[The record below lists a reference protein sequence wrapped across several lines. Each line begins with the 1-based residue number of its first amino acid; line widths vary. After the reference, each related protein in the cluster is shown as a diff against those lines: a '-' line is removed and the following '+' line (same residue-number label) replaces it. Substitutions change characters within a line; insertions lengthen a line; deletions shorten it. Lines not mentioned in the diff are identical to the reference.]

1 MTVSSDELLVMVS
14 HSLPCLLRWNS
25 SVLLSYL
32 PLLLEIADMPS
43 IRVDGNDIFAVHD
56 AVAAAREFA
65 LRENRP
71 VFIEAMTYR
80 GGHHSTSDDSTR
92 YRDSAEIQVWNDY
105 FSPIN
110 RLRSYMESR
119 GLWDSD
125 KEVELRRSARAQVL
139 EVLGKAEQE
148 PFPPA
153 SELFT
158 DVYDEIPPHLLRQE
172 EQLHV

>member
-1 MTVSSDELLVMVS
+1 
-14 HSLPCLLRWNS
+14 
-25 SVLLSYL
+25 
-32 PLLLEIADMPS
+32 MPS
-43 IRVDGNDIFAVHD
+43 LRVDGNDIFAVYD
-56 AVAAAREFA
+56 AVKAAREFA
-65 LRENRP
+65 LKHNRP

-92 YRDSAEIQVWNDY
+92 YREAAEIQVWNDH

-125 KEVELRRSARAQVL
+125 KEMELRRTARADVL
-139 EVLGKAEQE
+139 EAMGKAEQE

-158 DVYDEIPPHLLRQE
+158 DVYDDIPQHLLEQQ
-172 EQLHV
+172 EQLNAHLSKYGEHYNLSSWAPENNQ